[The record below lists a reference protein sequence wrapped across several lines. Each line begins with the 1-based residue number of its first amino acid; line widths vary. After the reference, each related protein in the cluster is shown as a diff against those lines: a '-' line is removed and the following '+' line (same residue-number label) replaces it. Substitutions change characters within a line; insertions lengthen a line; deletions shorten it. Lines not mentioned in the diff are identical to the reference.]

1 MNIPM
6 ILIREIQKPTGHAPL
21 LQRIE
26 QSNPI
31 RHRYAII
38 LVTVDDELGGAVC
51 EDAAGAGW
59 IRVVECVARLP
70 EGAVELYTVKNHHI
84 CIGVTV

>member
-21 LQRIE
+21 LQRIK

-38 LVTVDDELGGAVC
+38 LVTVDDELGGAEL
-51 EDAAGAGW
+51 EDVFCGR
-59 IRVVECVARLP
+59 RVPAEIVVSVIP
-70 EGAVELYTVKNHHI
+70 DGAVELLRYF
-84 CIGVTV
+84 